1 MGNMIYA
8 NVIFFKRKIKISYT
22 NKIVDI
28 MCELEGL
35 CQKHQDNKGGRA
47 SARAY
52 HDKKNALITEKEKI
66 EKILEAALVAPT
78 ACNLQPQRILVLTDK
93 NIIKA
98 LDDEKCTRYTFDAP
112 LIFVMCVDRSKA
124 WTRKY
129 DGISSAE
136 VDSSITMTQMML
148 QAQEL
153 GLGTTWV
160 MALNPDIAKKVLN
173 IPENLD
179 VISFMPTG
187 YPADD
192 AEINPLHY
200 KHIDIDEMVKFN
212 KF

>member
-1 MGNMIYA
+1 MKFEQLIKDRYSCRK
-8 NVIFFKRKIKISYT
+8 FKNT
-22 NKIVDI
+22 PV
-28 MCELEGL
+28 
-35 CQKHQDNKGGRA
+35 
-47 SARAY
+47 
-52 HDKKNALITEKEKI
+52 EKEKI

-136 VDSSITMTQMML
+136 VDSSIAMTQMML

-179 VISFMPTG
+179 VISLVFL
-187 YPADD
+187 Y
-192 AEINPLHY
+192 ILF
-200 KHIDIDEMVKFN
+200 KFN
-212 KF
+212 QIINCNCSDNYTRRNTDSHNYCINSVSVKHFTVGIYYSVHSII

>member
-1 MGNMIYA
+1 MKFEELIKDRYSCRK
-8 NVIFFKRKIKISYT
+8 FKDT
-22 NKIVDI
+22 PV
-28 MCELEGL
+28 
-35 CQKHQDNKGGRA
+35 
-47 SARAY
+47 
-52 HDKKNALITEKEKI
+52 EKEKI

-98 LDDEKCTRYTFDAP
+98 LDDEKCTRFTFDAP

-136 VDSSITMTQMML
+136 VDSSIAMTQMML

-160 MALNPDIAKKVLN
+160 MALNPEIAKKVLN

-179 VISFMPTG
+179 YTLRLQM
-187 YPADD
+187 
-192 AEINPLHY
+192 L
-200 KHIDIDEMVKFN
+200 
-212 KF
+212 

>member
-1 MGNMIYA
+1 MKFEELIKDRYSCRK
-8 NVIFFKRKIKISYT
+8 FKNT
-22 NKIVDI
+22 PV
-28 MCELEGL
+28 
-35 CQKHQDNKGGRA
+35 
-47 SARAY
+47 
-52 HDKKNALITEKEKI
+52 EKEKI

-98 LDDEKCTRYTFDAP
+98 LDDEKCTRYIFDAP

-136 VDSSITMTQMML
+136 VDSSIAMTQMML

-160 MALNPDIAKKVLN
+160 T
-173 IPENLD
+173 
-179 VISFMPTG
+179 SFCAIG
-187 YPADD
+187 IWCSSAWR
-192 AEINPLHY
+192 
-200 KHIDIDEMVKFN
+200 
-212 KF
+212 

>member
-1 MGNMIYA
+1 M
-8 NVIFFKRKIKISYT
+8 VIKRAGDFFSVSCNKRNSVSVINKFYCIFNLPRLKRKFISEFIKDRYSCR
-22 NKIVDI
+22 KF
-28 MCELEGL
+28 
-35 CQKHQDNKGGRA
+35 
-47 SARAY
+47 
-52 HDKKNALITEKEKI
+52 KNTPVEKEKI

-136 VDSSITMTQMML
+136 VDSSIAMTQMML

-173 IPENLD
+173 IPENLG

-192 AEINPLHY
+192 AQINPLHY

>member
-1 MGNMIYA
+1 MKFEQLIKDRYSCRK
-8 NVIFFKRKIKISYT
+8 FKNT
-22 NKIVDI
+22 PV
-28 MCELEGL
+28 
-35 CQKHQDNKGGRA
+35 
-47 SARAY
+47 
-52 HDKKNALITEKEKI
+52 EKEKI

-136 VDSSITMTQMML
+136 VDSSIAMTQMML

-160 MALNPDIAKKVLN
+160 MALNHDIAKKG
-173 IPENLD
+173 I
-179 VISFMPTG
+179 
-187 YPADD
+187 
-192 AEINPLHY
+192 
-200 KHIDIDEMVKFN
+200 KHSRKS
-212 KF
+212 